1 MSPRTA
7 GTAKLH
13 VTVTDLPGV
22 QRVLTL
28 LTGRAYVLT
37 RFEAEEAGAGRWRVG
52 IDTVLDADGAE
63 LLEARLLRLPDVLAV
78 DLRRGAVL
86 AAVG

>member
-1 MSPRTA
+1 MSLATSY
-7 GTAKLH
+7 TAKLH
-13 VTVTDLPGV
+13 VTVTDLACV

-52 IDTVLDADGAE
+52 VDTVLDGDGAE
-63 LLEARLLRLPDVLAV
+63 LLEARLLRLPSVLAV
-78 DLRRGAVL
+78 DVRRSAPL
-86 AAVG
+86 AAVS